1 MGKFGYGGGGGGMNM
16 QQMMKQAQKL
26 QQQMAEAKEELE
38 NARVTGTAGGG
49 AVSVTIS
56 GSKRFLS
63 IEIKPEVVDPD
74 DVEGWVTTVKE
85 LIDYPNAHRNIATK
99 GRAYVSRFSD
109 LNMATG
115 TMQVYERALDSSPI
129 I

>member
-1 MGKFGYGGGGGGMNM
+1 MARFGGYGGGGGMNM

-26 QQQMAEAKEELE
+26 QEQMAKAKEDLE

-49 AVSVTIS
+49 AVTVTIS

-74 DVEGWVTTVKE
+74 DVEMLEDLITAAANEAYAQADELVK
-85 LIDYPNAHRNIATK
+85 N
-99 GRAYVSRFSD
+99 
-109 LNMATG
+109 
-115 TMQVYERALDSSPI
+115 SPLSQLGGAF
-129 I
+129 

>member
-1 MGKFGYGGGGGGMNM
+1 MGKFGGFGGGGMNM

-49 AVSVTIS
+49 AVAVTIS

-74 DVEGWVTTVKE
+74 DVEMLEDLITAAANEAYAEADELVK
-85 LIDYPNAHRNIATK
+85 N
-99 GRAYVSRFSD
+99 
-109 LNMATG
+109 
-115 TMQVYERALDSSPI
+115 SPLSQLGGL
-129 I
+129 

>member
-1 MGKFGYGGGGGGMNM
+1 MARFGGYGGGGGMNM

-26 QQQMAEAKEELE
+26 QEQMAKAKEDLE

-49 AVSVTIS
+49 AVTVTIS

-74 DVEGWVTTVKE
+74 DVEMLEDLITAAANEAYTQADELVK
-85 LIDYPNAHRNIATK
+85 N
-99 GRAYVSRFSD
+99 
-109 LNMATG
+109 
-115 TMQVYERALDSSPI
+115 SPLSQLGGAF
-129 I
+129 

>member
-74 DVEGWVTTVKE
+74 DVEMLEDLITAAANEAYAEADELVK
-85 LIDYPNAHRNIATK
+85 N
-99 GRAYVSRFSD
+99 
-109 LNMATG
+109 
-115 TMQVYERALDSSPI
+115 SPLSQLGGI
-129 I
+129 

>member
-49 AVSVTIS
+49 AVAVTIS

-63 IEIKPEVVDPD
+63 IEIKPEVVNPD
-74 DVEGWVTTVKE
+74 DVEMLEDLITAAANEAYAEADELVK
-85 LIDYPNAHRNIATK
+85 N
-99 GRAYVSRFSD
+99 
-109 LNMATG
+109 
-115 TMQVYERALDSSPI
+115 SPLSQLGGL
-129 I
+129 

>member
-1 MGKFGYGGGGGGMNM
+1 MGKFGYGGGGGMNM

-49 AVSVTIS
+49 AVAVTIS

-74 DVEGWVTTVKE
+74 DVEMLEDLITAAANEAYAEADELVK
-85 LIDYPNAHRNIATK
+85 N
-99 GRAYVSRFSD
+99 
-109 LNMATG
+109 
-115 TMQVYERALDSSPI
+115 SPLSQLGGL
-129 I
+129 

>member
-26 QQQMAEAKEELE
+26 QQQMAEAKEGLE
-38 NARVTGTAGGG
+38 NARDTGTAGGG
-49 AVSVTIS
+49 AVAVTIS

-74 DVEGWVTTVKE
+74 DVEMLEDLITAAANEAYAEADELVK
-85 LIDYPNAHRNIATK
+85 N
-99 GRAYVSRFSD
+99 
-109 LNMATG
+109 
-115 TMQVYERALDSSPI
+115 SPLSQLGGL
-129 I
+129 

>member
-49 AVSVTIS
+49 AVAVTIS

-74 DVEGWVTTVKE
+74 DVEMLEDLVMAAANEALRMAEEANSEMMGKMT
-85 LIDYPNAHRNIATK
+85 
-99 GRAYVSRFSD
+99 GG
-109 LNMATG
+109 LNMG
-115 TMQVYERALDSSPI
+115 GGLPF
-129 I
+129 